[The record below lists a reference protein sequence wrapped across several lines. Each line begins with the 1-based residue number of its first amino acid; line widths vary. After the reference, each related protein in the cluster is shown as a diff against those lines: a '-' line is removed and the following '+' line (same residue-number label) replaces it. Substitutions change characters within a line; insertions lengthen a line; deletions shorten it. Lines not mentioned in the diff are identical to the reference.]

1 MTLSPALTIEILR
14 QLLPDGFEIVNATE
28 IQALREI
35 GGDELLTEAWVSE
48 DLEVSTSTLR
58 AWRANGS
65 GPPFVKFKGIRCPRY
80 PRSDYIEWKARVKR
94 LKSNSELGKVG

>member
-1 MTLSPALTIEILR
+1 MTLSPTLTIEILR
-14 QLLPDGFEIVNATE
+14 QLLPEGFEIVNAEELQT
-28 IQALREI
+28 LREF
-35 GGDELLTEAWVSE
+35 GGDELLTEAWVAE

-80 PRSDYIEWKARVKR
+80 PRSDYVAWRAGVKR
-94 LKSNSELGKVG
+94 LKSNSELGKAG